1 MSTTTPTVAGVIASY
16 TTLAQNLDA
25 YRVCET
31 LLNQAKLDSREVLTH
46 HSDSSLCAH
55 TFELFARDDV
65 DKVHSLGRLA
75 KLHSGGM
82 GRGGYLQHRHVFYS
96 RRTSVLS
103 ATLRDW
109 R

>member
-1 MSTTTPTVAGVIASY
+1 MSTTTPTMAGVIASY
-16 TTLAQNLDA
+16 TTLAQNLDG

-31 LLNQAKLDSREVLTH
+31 LLNQANTKNKDLH
-46 HSDSSLCAH
+46 HDSSLCAQ

-65 DKVHSLGRLA
+65 DKVRNLGWLA
-75 KLHSGGM
+75 KLQTGGV
-82 GRGGYLQHRHVFYS
+82 GRGGYLQHKDVFHS

-103 ATLRDW
+103 AALRDW

>member
-1 MSTTTPTVAGVIASY
+1 MSTTTPTVAGAIASY
-16 TTLAQNLDA
+16 TTLAQNLDG

-31 LLNQAKLDSREVLTH
+31 LLNQAKLDSTH
-46 HSDSSLCAH
+46 LDSLKDSSLCAH
-55 TFELFARDDV
+55 SFELFARDDV

-75 KLHSGGM
+75 KLQPGGV

-96 RRTSVLS
+96 RRASVLS
-103 ATLRDW
+103 AALRDW